1 MDRII
6 EPTITQLRFSSLY
19 PSLILASSSPN
30 RKLLLEKGGS
40 IVDTFTPLTD
50 ESTIGLETEEA
61 MIKNAKNKMEAYT
74 SSPFFDKNRVAIS
87 ADTLVE
93 IEHTLL
99 GKPKDRIE
107 AKKMLNY
114 LSGKKQI
121 VYTGCSLYIPQM
133 GVTTFCD
140 KAEVVFKKLTE
151 KTIESYLDKKEYI
164 GAAGS
169 YRLQKTGYTLVE
181 RIIGDWT
188 TVVGLPLMKLIK
200 MKEESF
206 SSSPFN
212 PVTHHNALSQDQESL

>member
-40 IVDTFTPLTD
+40 VVDTFTPITD

-74 SSPFFDKNRVAIS
+74 SSPLFDKNRVAIS

-93 IEHTLL
+93 IETMLL
-99 GKPKDRIE
+99 GKPKDRKD
-107 AKKMLNY
+107 AKKMLNF
-114 LSGKKQI
+114 LSGKTQI

-140 KAEVVFKKLTE
+140 KAEVIFKELSE
-151 KTIESYLDKKEYI
+151 KRIEEYLETLEYI

-181 RIIGDWT
+181 KIIGDWT

-200 MKEESF
+200 MKEENF
-206 SSSPFN
+206 SSTLFS
-212 PVTHHNALSQDQESL
+212 PVTHHNALNQDPKSL

>member
-1 MDRII
+1 MDKII
-6 EPTITQLRFSSLY
+6 EPTTTQLRFSSLY
-19 PSLILASSSPN
+19 PSLVLASSSPN

-40 IVDTFTPLTD
+40 VVDTFTPITD
-50 ESTIGLETEEA
+50 ESTIGLKTEEA

-74 SSPFFDKNRVAIS
+74 SSPSFDKSRIAIS

-93 IEHTLL
+93 IENILL
-99 GKPKDRIE
+99 GKPKDRAD
-107 AKKMLNY
+107 AKKMLNF
-114 LSGKKQI
+114 LSGKTQT
-121 VYTGCSLYIPQM
+121 VYTGCSLYIPHI

-140 KAEVVFKKLTE
+140 KAEVIFKELSE
-151 KTIESYLDKKEYI
+151 KTIESYLETEEYI

-181 RIIGDWT
+181 KINGDWT

-206 SSSPFN
+206 SSTLFN
-212 PVTHHNALSQDQESL
+212 PVIHHNALSQDSKSL